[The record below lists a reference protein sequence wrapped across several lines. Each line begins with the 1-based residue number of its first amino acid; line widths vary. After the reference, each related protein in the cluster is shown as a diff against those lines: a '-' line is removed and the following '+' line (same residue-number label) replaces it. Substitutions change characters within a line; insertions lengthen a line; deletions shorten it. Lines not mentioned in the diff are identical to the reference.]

1 MAEIDKMIE
10 RAKIEA
16 ILRDFS
22 KEDRSNIIKD
32 VDEYKYILGN
42 EEVSTEIIAFII
54 FLYKKNHK

>member
-32 VDEYKYILGN
+32 IDEYKYILGN
-42 EEVSTEIIAFII
+42 EEVSTEVIALLIL
-54 FLYKKNHK
+54 LYKKNK

>member
-16 ILRDFS
+16 ILGDFS

-32 VDEYKYILGN
+32 IDEYKYILGN
-42 EEVSTEIIAFII
+42 EEVSTEVIALLIL
-54 FLYKKNHK
+54 LYKKNK